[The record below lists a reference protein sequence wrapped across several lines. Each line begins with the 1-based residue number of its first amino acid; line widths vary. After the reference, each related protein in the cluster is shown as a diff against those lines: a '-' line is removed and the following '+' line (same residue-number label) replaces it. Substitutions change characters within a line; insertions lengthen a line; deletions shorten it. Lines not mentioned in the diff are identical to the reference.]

1 MLRAVGVDEFDENVY
16 RALLR
21 RPGVTPDDLVSSVDS
36 LVDSPV
42 AVVGAALSRLAR
54 LGLVR
59 PVAGGG
65 YTPNDPDPALAA
77 LVHRREAELHAVRA
91 AAAELAAD
99 FRIGWLRANPG
110 QLVEV
115 VTGRQ
120 EIYRRTMEL
129 YEGAM
134 SEIMAFE
141 RPPYAV
147 PSDFDELAA
156 ELPLLERGV
165 ALRVVY
171 CAEALAAPEKFDTV
185 RALTEH
191 GELARAMPVLPLKLM
206 IVDRKAARVSLTSDA
221 YATEN
226 VAIIQSSGLLD
237 ALIALF
243 EAYWERAH
251 PIGGGEVPAELSGAE
266 AKVLEL
272 LAAGFKDEA
281 IARNLRTSMRT
292 VGRRVERILARLDAA
307 TRFQAGAQ
315 AARRN
320 WL

>member
-1 MLRAVGVDEFDENVY
+1 MLRAVGVTAFDEKVY

-21 RPGVTPDDLVSSVDS
+21 WPDTTPADLVSIVD
-36 LVDSPV
+36 
-42 AVVGAALSRLAR
+42 AEERRIHGALSRLTG

-59 PVAGGG
+59 AAADDR
-65 YTPNDPDPALAA
+65 YLPNDPDPALEA
-77 LVHRREAELHAVRA
+77 LVHRRAAELHAARA
-91 AAAELAAD
+91 AAGPLTAD
-99 FRIGWLRANPG
+99 FRIGRLRAQPT

-115 VTGRQ
+115 VTGRD

-129 YEGAM
+129 YQGAAR
-134 SEIMAFE
+134 EIMAFE

-165 ALRVVY
+165 VLRVVY
-171 CAEALAAPEKFDTV
+171 SAEALAAREKFETV
-185 RALTEH
+185 SALTQRGEH
-191 GELARAMPVLPLKLM
+191 ARTLPELPLKLM
-206 IVDRKAARVSLTSDA
+206 IIDGRTARVSLTSDE
-221 YATEN
+221 YATES
-226 VAIIQSSGLLD
+226 VAIIRTSGLLD

-251 PIGGGEVPAELSGAE
+251 PIGTSGTPRNLTE
-266 AKVLEL
+266 DETKVLAL

-281 IARNLRTSMRT
+281 IARHLHTSMRT
-292 VGRRVERILARLDAA
+292 TGRRIVRILDLLRSS

-315 AARRN
+315 AVRRG

>member
-1 MLRAVGVDEFDENVY
+1 MLRAVGVGEFDEKVY
-16 RALLR
+16 RTLLR
-21 RPGVTPDDLVSSVDS
+21 WPDATPDNLASI
-36 LVDSPV
+36 VDSPV
-42 AVVGAALSRLAR
+42 DAVEVALSRLSG

-59 PVAGGG
+59 PNGPGR
-65 YTPNDPDPALAA
+65 YTPHDPEPTLAA
-77 LVHRREAELHAVRA
+77 LVHRHEAELHTVRA
-91 AAAELAAD
+91 DAVELAAD
-99 FRIGWLRANPG
+99 FRIGRLRANPE

-115 VTGRQ
+115 VTGQR

-129 YEGAM
+129 YQGAT

-147 PSDFDELAA
+147 PPDFDELAA

-165 ALRVVY
+165 LIRVVY
-171 CAEALAAPEKFDTV
+171 SAEALAAPTKFDTV

-191 GELARAMPVLPLKLM
+191 GELARTVPALPLKLM
-206 IVDRKAARVSLTSDA
+206 IVDRHAARVSLTSDVL
-221 YATEN
+221 ATES

-243 EAYWERAH
+243 EAYWDRAH
-251 PIGGGEVPAELSGAE
+251 QVGGGAAPAELSGEE
-266 AKVLEL
+266 AKVLAML
-272 LAAGFKDEA
+272 GAGFKDET

-292 VGRRVERILARLDAA
+292 VGRRVERILAHLDAA
-307 TRFQAGAQ
+307 TRFQAGAK

>member
-1 MLRAVGVDEFDENVY
+1 MLRAVGVDEFDEKVY

-21 RPGVTPDDLVSSVDS
+21 RPDATPADLASIVDCP
-36 LVDSPV
+36 VDGI
-42 AVVGAALSRLAR
+42 GAALERLSQ

-59 PVAGGG
+59 AAPGGG
-65 YTPNDPDPALAA
+65 YSPNDPEPALAA
-77 LVHRREAELHAVRA
+77 LVHRRTAELDAIRA
-91 AAAELAAD
+91 AAVDLAAD
-99 FRIGWLRANPG
+99 FRVCRLRANPE

-115 VTGRQ
+115 VAGTQ

-129 YEGAM
+129 YQNAT
-134 SEIMAFE
+134 SEVMAFE

-147 PSDFDELAA
+147 PPDFDEAAA

-165 ALRVVY
+165 LLRVVY
-171 CAEALAAPEKFDTV
+171 SAEALAAREKFDTV
-185 RALTEH
+185 RALAEH
-191 GELARAMPVLPLKLM
+191 GERARTLPALPLKLM
-206 IVDRKAARVSLTSDA
+206 IVDRRAARVSLTSDV

-226 VAIIQSSGLLD
+226 VAIIHASGLLD

-251 PIGGGEVPAELSGAE
+251 PVGGGRVPAELSEEE
-266 AKVLEL
+266 AKVLAML
-272 LAAGFKDEA
+272 GAGFKDEA

-292 VGRRVERILARLDAA
+292 VGRRVERILAALNAA

-315 AARRN
+315 AARRD

>member
-1 MLRAVGVDEFDENVY
+1 MLRAVGVTAFDEKVY

-21 RPGVTPDDLVSSVDS
+21 WPDTTPADLVSIVD
-36 LVDSPV
+36 
-42 AVVGAALSRLAR
+42 AEARRIRGALSRLTG

-59 PVAGGG
+59 AAADDRYV
-65 YTPNDPDPALAA
+65 PNDPDPALEA
-77 LVHRREAELHAVRA
+77 LVHRREAELHAARA
-91 AAAELAAD
+91 AAGPLISD
-99 FRIGWLRANPG
+99 FRIGRLRAHPT

-115 VTGRQ
+115 VTGRD
-120 EIYRRTMEL
+120 EIYQRTMEL
-129 YEGAM
+129 YQGAAR
-134 SEIMAFE
+134 EIMAFE

-165 ALRVVY
+165 VLRVVY
-171 CAEALAAPEKFDTV
+171 SAEALAAREKFDTV
-185 RALTEH
+185 SALTRRGEH
-191 GELARAMPVLPLKLM
+191 ARTLPELPLKLM
-206 IVDRKAARVSLTSDA
+206 IIDGRAARVSLTSDE
-221 YATEN
+221 YATES
-226 VAIIQSSGLLD
+226 VAIIRTSGLLD

-251 PIGGGEVPAELSGAE
+251 PIGTSEIPRNLTDDET
-266 AKVLEL
+266 KVLAL

-281 IARNLRTSMRT
+281 IARHLHTSMRT
-292 VGRRVERILARLDAA
+292 TGRRIVRILDLLRSS

-315 AARRN
+315 AVRRG

>member
-1 MLRAVGVDEFDENVY
+1 MLRAAGVEEFDEHVY

-21 RPGVTPDDLVSSVDS
+21 RPGATTGDLASIVDS
-36 LVDSPV
+36 TVELVGP
-42 AVVGAALSRLAR
+42 ALFRLTR
-54 LGLVR
+54 LGLVHTTD
-59 PVAGGG
+59 PAGG
-65 YTPNDPDPALAA
+65 YTANDPEPALAA
-77 LVHRREAELHAVRA
+77 LVHRREAELQAVRA
-91 AAAELAAD
+91 TAVELAAD
-99 FRIGWLRANPG
+99 FRIGRLRANPE

-115 VTGRQ
+115 VTGARD
-120 EIYRRTMEL
+120 IYRRTMEL
-129 YEGAM
+129 YEGATN
-134 SEIMAFE
+134 EIMAFE

-147 PSDFDELAA
+147 PPDFDEVAS

-171 CAEALAAPEKFDTV
+171 SAEALAAPKKFDIV
-185 RALTEH
+185 RALTGH
-191 GELARAMPVLPLKLM
+191 GELARTLPALPLKLM
-206 IVDRKAARVSLTSDA
+206 IVDRRVARVSLTSDA
-221 YATEN
+221 YATES

-251 PIGGGEVPAELSGAE
+251 PMGGGEIAAELSEEE

-272 LAAGFKDEA
+272 LGAGFKDES

-292 VGRRVERILARLDAA
+292 VGRRVERILASLDAD

-315 AARRN
+315 AVRRN

>member
-1 MLRAVGVDEFDENVY
+1 MLRTVGVDEFDERVY

-21 RPGVTPDDLVSSVDS
+21 FPGATTDDLVSIVDLS
-36 LVDSPV
+36 APE
-42 AVVGAALSRLAR
+42 VGAALSRLTR

-59 PVAGGG
+59 AVEPAGT
-65 YTPNDPDPALAA
+65 YTPNDPEPALAA
-77 LVHRREAELHAVRA
+77 LVHRREAELQAVRA
-91 AAAELAAD
+91 AAADLTAD
-99 FRIGWLRANPG
+99 YQIGRLRANPE

-120 EIYRRTMEL
+120 DIYRRTMEL
-129 YEGAM
+129 YEGAT

-147 PSDFDELAA
+147 PADFDEVAA
-156 ELPLLERGV
+156 EQPILERGV

-171 CAEALAAPEKFDTV
+171 SAEALAAPRKFDTV
-185 RALTEH
+185 RALTEL
-191 GELARAMPVLPLKLM
+191 GERARTLPALPLKLM
-206 IVDRKAARVSLTSDA
+206 IVDRRTARVSLTTDA
-221 YATEN
+221 YATES
-226 VAIIQSSGLLD
+226 VAIIQTSGLLD

-243 EAYWERAH
+243 EAYWGRAH
-251 PIGGGEVPAELSGAE
+251 PMGGAGASELSRAE
-266 AKVLEL
+266 ARVLEL
-272 LAAGFKDEA
+272 LGAGFKDEA

-292 VGRRVERILARLDAA
+292 VGRRVERILAHLDAA